1 MAKLLRGN
9 LQLIAVVVVLVSLM
23 LYRGNVE
30 LLLRSLSF
38 IVIWSVVVVP
48 LNLLTGWLGILAWT
62 QAGAAAIGGYV
73 AALLVM
79 ELGIPWP
86 VGMLSGMVA
95 MALVGAMLGLPSL
108 RVKGHQ
114 FMVLNFAFMIVI
126 TQVIINMDW
135 LTRGADG
142 LWPIPRPR
150 VFGWVPKTPAQY
162 IVFCL
167 PFLAAVSIVC
177 WRIATSPLGR
187 AYQAVRDDEIAAEAL
202 GKDVIRIKVTAFMLV
217 SALGAVAGALYAF
230 YVTALDP
237 AVFDVHQ
244 SIYVGAMVIL
254 GGVGSLVRGSI
265 LGVAVLLTAPLLI
278 SLYISLPRTIEAPF
292 RGLLYGV
299 MLIVLMMFRPQG
311 LMGKAE

>member
-1 MAKLLRGN
+1 MPKLLRNN
-9 LQLIAVVVVLVSLM
+9 LLCIIIVGILVFLM
-23 LYRGNVE
+23 LYKGNVE

-38 IVIWSVVVVP
+38 IVIWSIVVVP
-48 LNLLTGWLGILAWT
+48 LNLLTGWLGILAWS

-73 AALLVM
+73 AALMVM
-79 ELGIPWP
+79 KLHLPWP

-95 MALVGAMLGLPSL
+95 MAILGGILGLPSL

-114 FMVLNFAFMIVI
+114 FMVLNFAFMIII

-162 IVFCL
+162 ILFSL
-167 PFLAAVSIVC
+167 PFLAAVSLIC

-187 AYQAVRDDEIAAEAL
+187 AYKAVRDDDLAAEAL
-202 GKDVIRIKVTAFMLV
+202 GKDVVRIKVTSFMLV
-217 SALGAVAGALYAF
+217 SALGSVAGALYAF

-237 AVFDVHQ
+237 AVFDVNQ
-244 SIYVGAMVIL
+244 AIYIGAMVIL
-254 GGVGSLVRGSI
+254 GGIGSLVKGSI
-265 LGVAVLLTAPLLI
+265 LGVAVVLTSPLII
-278 SLYISLPRTIEAPF
+278 SLYVSLPKTIEAPF
-292 RGLLYGV
+292 RGLLYGL

-311 LMGKAE
+311 LMGKRE